1 MYSPTLKTLTTI
13 DVAKIGLYLDY
24 YHGYDR
30 YHMPL
35 KEFNERSLVQ
45 DAARRLIAGE
55 PQFFDEEMVKK
66 FYTPIVKEYFTKA
79 GKLVSW
85 VRYSIN

>member
-13 DVAKIGLYLDY
+13 DVAKIGLYHDS

-30 YHMPL
+30 YHM
-35 KEFNERSLVQ
+35 SLRDFDDRWELQ
-45 DAARRLIAGE
+45 QAAQRIIDGE
-55 PQFFDEEMVKK
+55 PKFFDEELVKK